1 MFTWCRMHLTTA
13 ETRRSPLP
21 SYTSHSGVLFKA
33 VLLGGATNQP
43 SSFPPP
49 PSSSG
54 VLVKAVLLGGATA
67 MAGNVQLID
76 PSSNQWQN
84 LPLEEPPSF
93 RQGFGRLDLANSL
106 PLLSSPLGWNM
117 QASGAEGG
125 IGTGGGGMQESGRGS
140 TGINEH
146 LA

>member
-1 MFTWCRMHLTTA
+1 MVQDA
-13 ETRRSPLP
+13 SDYRRHPSLPSSLLLPPQACWSRQSCWVAPPANPLP
-21 SYTSHSGVLFKA
+21 
-33 VLLGGATNQP
+33 P
-43 SSFPPP
+43 FPPLL
-49 PSSSG
+49 SSSG

-117 QASGAEGG
+117 QARGAEGG
-125 IGTGGGGMQESGRGS
+125 RGTGGGGMQESRRGN